1 MKRLFMPLILVISL
15 VISSSIQGDSESTDL
30 TSVSPEMAKETTENV
45 VVGTLPSIADV
56 VAQARPSVVAIA
68 VSVPQMGFWGP
79 LGNTIRSGSGVI
91 FHESGYII
99 TNNHVV
105 EDAEKIQVTMDD
117 GRIFNAIL
125 VGQYSATDLAVLDI
139 DGEDFTAAQLGKSEE
154 LHIGDWV
161 IAIGNA
167 LGLQGGPTVTLGV
180 VGAKE
185 RIIETP
191 DNRVLYDMIQTD
203 AAINPG
209 NSGGALINLNGE
221 VVGINTSTTLAEGIN
236 FAVAME
242 TAISVANQLVDQ
254 GRVNCCYLGVYVG
267 EVTPEIAMEKNLPSR
282 VGAFIPRLVPGGA
295 AEQAGLLAEDLIIQ
309 INDTPIENSGD
320 LLRFLRAQ
328 SIGAAVTVK
337 VLRDNEKKDF
347 VVVLTE
353 IAEV

>member
-1 MKRLFMPLILVISL
+1 MEYVP
-15 VISSSIQGDSESTDL
+15 GT
-30 TSVSPEMAKETTENV
+30 
-45 VVGTLPSIADV
+45 TLPSIAEV
-56 VAQARPSVVAIA
+56 VTQARPSVVAIA
-68 VSVPQMGFWGP
+68 VSVPQIGFFGSRV
-79 LGNTIRSGSGVI
+79 GNTVRSGSGVI
-91 FHESGYII
+91 FHENGYII

-105 EDAEKIQVTMDD
+105 ENAEQIQVTVDD
-117 GRIFNAIL
+117 GRIFDATL
-125 VGQYSATDLAVLDI
+125 VGQYSATDLAVIDI
-139 DGEDFTAAQLGKSEE
+139 DGENLTAAQIGKSEA
-154 LHIGDWV
+154 LRIGDWV

-267 EVTPEIAMEKNLPSR
+267 EVTPEIAMEKNLPTR

-295 AEQAGLLAEDLIIQ
+295 AEQAGLLAEDLIVQ

-337 VLRDNEKKDF
+337 VLRDGEKKDF
-347 VVVLTE
+347 VVVLME
-353 IAEV
+353 IAEVVGVD

>member
-15 VISSSIQGDSESTDL
+15 VVSSCIQGDSESTDL
-30 TSVSPEMAKETTENV
+30 TSVSPVMAKETTENV
-45 VVGTLPSIADV
+45 AVGTLPSIADV

-68 VSVPQMGFWGP
+68 VSVPQMGFWGR

-91 FHESGYII
+91 FLESGYII
-99 TNNHVV
+99 
-105 EDAEKIQVTMDD
+105 
-117 GRIFNAIL
+117 
-125 VGQYSATDLAVLDI
+125 LDI
-139 DGEDFTAAQLGKSEE
+139 DGEDFTAAQLGKSEA

>member
-1 MKRLFMPLILVISL
+1 MPLILVIPL
-15 VISSSIQGDSESTDL
+15 VILSCIQDTSESIEL
-30 TSVSPEMAKETTENV
+30 TSTPASP
-45 VVGTLPSIADV
+45 VGAMDTVEHVLFTTLPSIADV
-56 VAQARPSVVAIA
+56 VTQARPSVVAIA
-68 VSVPQMGFWGP
+68 VSVPQIGFFGSR
-79 LGNTIRSGSGVI
+79 LRNTVRSGSGVI

-105 EDAEKIQVTMDD
+105 ENAEKIQVTMDD
-117 GRIFNAIL
+117 GRIFDATL
-125 VGQYSATDLAVLDI
+125 VGLYPTTDLAVIDI
-139 DGEDFTAAQLGKSEE
+139 EGENFVAAQIGKSEA
-154 LHIGDWV
+154 LRIGDWV

-180 VGAKE
+180 VGAKK
-185 RIIETP
+185 RVIETP

-254 GRVNCCYLGVYVG
+254 GRVNCCHLGVYVG
-267 EVTPEIAMEKNLPSR
+267 EVTPEIAMEKNLSSR
-282 VGAFIPRLVPGGA
+282 VGAFIPRLAPGGA
-295 AEQAGLLAEDLIIQ
+295 AEQAGLLAEDLIVK

-320 LLRFLRAQ
+320 LFRFLRAQ
-328 SIGAAVTVK
+328 SIGAAVTVQ
-337 VLRDNEKKDF
+337 VLRNGEKKDF